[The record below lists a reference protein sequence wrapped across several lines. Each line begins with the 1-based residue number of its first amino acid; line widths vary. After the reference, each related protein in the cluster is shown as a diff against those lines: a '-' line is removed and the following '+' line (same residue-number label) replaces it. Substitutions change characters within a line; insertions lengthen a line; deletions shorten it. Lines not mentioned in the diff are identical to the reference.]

1 MRDSNLKY
9 GAIISIRHQLVSM
22 RQPKRR
28 ANLLYK
34 LRRRG
39 IRCGTKQRCIYL
51 PYMESPKKYPQI
63 PRLCREFHFYVQ
75 FIIT

>member
-1 MRDSNLKY
+1 
-9 GAIISIRHQLVSM
+9 M

-28 ANLLYK
+28 ANMLYK

-39 IRCGTKQRCIYL
+39 IQCDTKQRCIYL
-51 PYMESPKKYPQI
+51 PYTESPASYPQI
-63 PRLCREFHFYVQ
+63 KRLCREFHFYVQ

>member
-1 MRDSNLKY
+1 MR
-9 GAIISIRHQLVSM
+9 H
-22 RQPKRR
+22 PKRR

-39 IRCGTKQRCIYL
+39 IQCDTKQRCIYL
-51 PYMESPKKYPQI
+51 PYMEQLQNYPQI

-75 FIIT
+75 YIIT

>member
-1 MRDSNLKY
+1 MR
-9 GAIISIRHQLVSM
+9 H
-22 RQPKRR
+22 PKRR

-39 IRCGTKQRCIYL
+39 IQCDTKQRCIYL
-51 PYMESPKKYPQI
+51 PYMEQPQNYPQI

-75 FIIT
+75 YIIT

>member
-1 MRDSNLKY
+1 MT
-9 GAIISIRHQLVSM
+9 M

-39 IRCGTKQRCIYL
+39 IQCNTKERCIFL
-51 PYMESPKKYPQI
+51 PYMESPEKHPQI
-63 PRLCREFHFYVQ
+63 LRLCREFHFYVQ
-75 FIIT
+75 FVIT

>member
-1 MRDSNLKY
+1 
-9 GAIISIRHQLVSM
+9 M

-39 IRCGTKQRCIYL
+39 IRCNTKERCIYL
-51 PYMESPKKYPQI
+51 PYTESPDKHP
-63 PRLCREFHFYVQ
+63 
-75 FIIT
+75 

>member
-1 MRDSNLKY
+1 M
-9 GAIISIRHQLVSM
+9 HQLVSM

-39 IRCGTKQRCIYL
+39 IRCDTKQRCIYL

>member
-1 MRDSNLKY
+1 MKLP
-9 GAIISIRHQLVSM
+9 M

-39 IRCGTKQRCIYL
+39 IQCNTKEHLIYL
-51 PYMESPKKYPQI
+51 PYMEPPEKYPQI
-63 PRLCREFHFYVQ
+63 QRLCREFHFHVQ
-75 FIIT
+75 LVIT